1 MGWNRKCGSRENA
14 KGFQTLGLLFILSV
28 CIAAEGDLE
37 QTGRRDY
44 RLLEVKDM
52 GGQLVLPS
60 VLQLKGQVLGRSAY
74 TL

>member
-1 MGWNRKCGSRENA
+1 MCWDRKCGSRETA
-14 KGFQTLGLLFILSV
+14 RGFQTLGLIFILSV

-44 RLLEVKDM
+44 RGLEVKDV
-52 GGQLVLPS
+52 GGQLVFPS
-60 VLQLKGQVLGRSAY
+60 VLQLKGQVSGRSGY